1 MSTTAPAPTPGLPWM
16 RHLPLVLLG
25 VAVVAAL
32 AVGPATGG
40 TSPAWRLS
48 AQLALAV
55 VTAALL
61 AWWAYGPTA
70 GGSPARFGLR
80 TVLAFALTVLNPLF
94 CVFAWIGFA
103 DAMDVF
109 RGRAA
114 WLGLAATAVVMA
126 TGQSGGLPTGSP
138 GHLALFAA
146 LFGLNFGL
154 AGAMGRYAL
163 HVEQTSDERAV
174 AITELERVNAALEE
188 TVARNEALQQTVVAQ
203 AHLAG
208 VQDERQRLARE
219 IHDTIAQSLAG
230 IVTQLEAATG
240 GERTERAL
248 GLARDALAE
257 ARRSVLDLSPA
268 RLEDATLSEALGA
281 VLRAWAE
288 GREVRA
294 DLVVVGDPEPLH
306 PEVEATVLRIAEESL
321 ANVAKHAGAGRVGVT
336 LSYDGDEVV
345 LDVRDDGSGFD
356 LDAEAPASSFGLRGM
371 RQRAERLAGDLT
383 LESRPGG
390 GTAVSLR
397 LPALIREAA

>member
-1 MSTTAPAPTPGLPWM
+1 M
-16 RHLPLVLLG
+16 
-25 VAVVAAL
+25 
-32 AVGPATGG
+32 
-40 TSPAWRLS
+40 
-48 AQLALAV
+48 
-55 VTAALL
+55 
-61 AWWAYGPTA
+61 
-70 GGSPARFGLR
+70 
-80 TVLAFALTVLNPLF
+80 LF
-94 CVFAWIGFA
+94 V
-103 DAMDVF
+103 
-109 RGRAA
+109 
-114 WLGLAATAVVMA
+114 
-126 TGQSGGLPTGSP
+126 
-138 GHLALFAA
+138 ALFA
-146 LFGLNFGL
+146 LNFGL

-163 HVEQTSDERAV
+163 HVERTSDERAV
-174 AITELERVNAALEE
+174 AITELERVNATLEE
-188 TVARNEALQQTVVAQ
+188 ALARNEALQQTVVTQ

-230 IVTQLEAATG
+230 IVTRLEAATG
-240 GERTERAL
+240 GERTQRAL

-294 DLVVVGDPEPLH
+294 DLVVVGEPEPLH
-306 PEVEATVLRIAEESL
+306 PEVEATVLRIAQESL
-321 ANVAKHAGAGRVGVT
+321 ANVAKHADAGRVGVT

-345 LDVRDDGSGFD
+345 LDIRDDGSGFD

-371 RQRAERLAGDLT
+371 RQRAERLAGVLT

-397 LPALIREAA
+397 LPALIRRAA